1 MNKENN
7 NNKWIYRNEQK
18 KNNFMGCI
26 ITSQTQKQLREKH
39 IYLSKVQVIL
49 DAFLLR
55 YTLFNMLVRNVL

>member
-18 KNNFMGCI
+18 KNNFMGFI
-26 ITSQTQKQLREKH
+26 ITSQTEKH